1 MNQQLAQVA
10 LFSRRH
16 PQARKP
22 VLHQQPQNMSR
33 IAPVGLLPANI
44 AGPYLRRIPHP
55 HLVAQPLQQ
64 IDKPLTVA
72 AGLKAHKRPRP
83 QAPIE
88 PLGLPVT
95 VAQLVLSYL
104 SGLRIENRY
113 LLPTR
118 MKITSYNLHG
128 RLLLIFELVV
138 LNPLATRSSL
148 KPSSLSHQPLNRFV
162 IQGWET
168 ANLNPHTSKGA
179 RLQFL
184 LRIFESSRRISR

>member
-128 RLLLIFELVV
+128 RLLLIFESRGPQPTRYSIFAEAFFLIPSIQA
-138 LNPLATRSSL
+138 PL
-148 KPSSLSHQPLNRFV
+148 
-162 IQGWET
+162 GWESTTLMT
-168 ANLNPHTSKGA
+168 AL
-179 RLQFL
+179 
-184 LRIFESSRRISR
+184 